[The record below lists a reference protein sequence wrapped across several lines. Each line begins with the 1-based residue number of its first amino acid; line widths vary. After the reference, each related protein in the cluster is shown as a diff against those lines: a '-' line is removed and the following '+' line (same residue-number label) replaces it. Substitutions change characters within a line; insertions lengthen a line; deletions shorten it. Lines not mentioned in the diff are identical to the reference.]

1 MFSKLISNI
10 QTKLQEFH
18 KIYTLAPDKIEIKR
32 EILFDYQLKIT
43 DIYNIPIANIKEL
56 VFDEEKYL
64 N

>member
-10 QTKLQEFH
+10 QTKLQELH
-18 KIYTLAPDKIEIKR
+18 KIYPLAPDKIEIKR